1 MGSVSGSVVMGI
13 DASAPRTSE
22 PLSHPTDRCD
32 HPTTMLDRIPRRLRF
47 AFLKPPATV
56 EAGVDTAADH
66 GEVDFVAYGEDCVLS
81 GRTILDSGRLSDM
94 LNDHEEYALIGVSV
108 ERFDDGQ
115 PLQIDDVV
123 VARDEIFLVHASG
136 PRGDAARRKRTT
148 PQHLAVKM
156 GPYEVRG
163 FFHSQPGVDPVEA
176 VRRRKAMVPLTKVR
190 IEYVLHGEHR
200 EVDVDTVIMNREQ
213 VDWMIAIEP
222 DCIDFPSAPQRLA
235 NAPKRLA
242 AASSKRL
249 TTRSKRLRTERA

>member
-1 MGSVSGSVVMGI
+1 
-13 DASAPRTSE
+13 
-22 PLSHPTDRCD
+22 
-32 HPTTMLDRIPRRLRF
+32 MLDRIPRRLRF
-47 AFLKPPATV
+47 AFSKPDPTV
-56 EAGVDTAADH
+56 EAEVETAADR

-81 GRTILDSGRLSDM
+81 GRTVLDSGRLSDM

-115 PLQIDDVV
+115 PLEIDDVV

-163 FFHSQPGVDPVEA
+163 FFHAQPGVDPVEA
-176 VRRRKAMVPLTKVR
+176 IRRRKAMVPLTKVR

-200 EVDVDTVIMNREQ
+200 EIDVDTVIMNREQ
-213 VDWMIAIEP
+213 VDWILAIEP
-222 DCIDFPSAPQRLA
+222 DCIDFPSAP
-235 NAPKRLA
+235 KRLVDAPRRLTA

-249 TTRSKRLRTERA
+249 TARSKRLRAERA